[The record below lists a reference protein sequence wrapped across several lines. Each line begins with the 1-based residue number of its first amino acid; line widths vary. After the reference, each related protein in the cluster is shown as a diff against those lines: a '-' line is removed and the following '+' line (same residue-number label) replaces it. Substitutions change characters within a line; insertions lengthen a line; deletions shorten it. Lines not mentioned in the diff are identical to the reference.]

1 MSIARRSF
9 LLSGLMLGS
18 AAIAVVLTPTV
29 VKLDPSKRVDYEK
42 IIPTQFGSWTLLP
55 ANMGAVVNP
64 QAQEALDRLYSQIV
78 SRVYL
83 DAQTGKTVMLSV
95 AYGEEQNKQ
104 SQVHL
109 PEVCYPAQGFQMQGA
124 RYEQLATPIGN
135 IPIKRLEAH
144 LGARHE
150 PITYWI
156 RLGDSVVRGGLEQK
170 LATIREGFAGRV
182 ADGLLFRISS
192 IDKDVG
198 SAYRLQDRFIQDMLA
213 AAQPATR
220 HLLIGRN
227 IDQS

>member
-1 MSIARRSF
+1 M
-9 LLSGLMLGS
+9 
-18 AAIAVVLTPTV
+18 VLTPTV
-29 VKLDPSKRVDYEK
+29 KKPDPSQRVDYEK
-42 IIPTQFGSWTLLP
+42 IIPTEFGSWRVLP

-64 QAQEALDRLYSQIV
+64 QAQEALSRLYSQIV

-124 RYEQLATPIGN
+124 RYEQLPTPIGN
-135 IPIKRLEAH
+135 IPIKRLEAN
-144 LGARHE
+144 LGNRHE

-156 RLGDSVVRGGLEQK
+156 RLGDNVVRGGLEQK

-192 IDKDVG
+192 IDTEVDR
-198 SAYRLQDRFIQDMLA
+198 AYRLHDKFIEDMLTA
-213 AAQPATR
+213 TPPDTR

-227 IDQS
+227 VG